1 MEIEK
6 TINLWVSDLSEKE
19 QQVIKLR
26 FGLEDKKLKTLQQIG
41 DVMGYTRERVRQI
54 QNAALNKLRHKYE
67 TIRD

>member
-1 MEIEK
+1 MDEK
-6 TINLWVSDLSEKE
+6 TINLLVNDLSEKE

-67 TIRD
+67 TTRN